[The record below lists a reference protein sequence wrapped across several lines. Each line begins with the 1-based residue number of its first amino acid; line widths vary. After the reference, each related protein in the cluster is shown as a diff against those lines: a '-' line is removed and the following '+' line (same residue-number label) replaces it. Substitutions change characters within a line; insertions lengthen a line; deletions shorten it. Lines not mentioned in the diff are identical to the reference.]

1 VPGAIGSTCLGKT
14 VCGFGS
20 CVVVALACGVGAGG
34 VGVVGGVGPAPAP
47 AVGTGGFGP
56 PAPGSFFISE
66 LRPLP
71 GPARAYA
78 APATTASVPT
88 VITIGAAE
96 LLFLTLIVMLAD

>member
-14 VCGFGS
+14 VCGFS
-20 CVVVALACGVGAGG
+20 CTVVALACGVGAGG
-34 VGVVGGVGPAPAP
+34 VGVVGGVGPAPALG
-47 AVGTGGFGP
+47 AVGFGP